1 MNNTK
6 FAQWF
11 YWISIVVLVA
21 TALGIVWRLIILPPD
36 LKGLDVVGLASS
48 VLGVAATVLA
58 ILGAVAVAAW
68 WASLDKQVTIR
79 VNELY

>member
-21 TALGIVWRLIILPPD
+21 TALGIVWRLIIFSPD
-36 LKGLDVVGLASS
+36 LKGLDVVGLAGS

-58 ILGAVAVAAW
+58 ILGAVAV
-68 WASLDKQVTIR
+68 L
-79 VNELY
+79 LGGHH